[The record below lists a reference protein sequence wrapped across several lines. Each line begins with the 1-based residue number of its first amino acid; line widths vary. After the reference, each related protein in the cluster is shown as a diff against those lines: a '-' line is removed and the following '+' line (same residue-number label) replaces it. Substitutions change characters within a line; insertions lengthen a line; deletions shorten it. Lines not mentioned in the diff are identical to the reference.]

1 MPVAFLDMSTAEILV
16 VGIVALLVFGGELP
30 QVLRTLG
37 RSYAKLRQ
45 SLHEVARPVREEIRR
60 VGDLGNQGLPPN
72 PPYPPVTPPSVSP
85 REAKTVSPAI
95 RPAHPPVTPPA
106 ATHPSG
112 FDEPPP
118 V

>member
-1 MPVAFLDMSTAEILV
+1 MPLAFLDMGIAEILV

-45 SLHEVARPVREEIRR
+45 SLHEVARPVREELRR
-60 VGDLGNQGLPPN
+60 VGDLSTQNLPPA
-72 PPYPPVTPPSVSP
+72 PRYPPVAPPPAPP

-95 RPAHPPVTPPA
+95 RPASPPPTPPP
-106 ATHPSG
+106 ATG